1 MIFALLFLLSL
12 IIGVVIYFINK
23 KFNFFGSFGKFM
35 LGLGFAIVLAIVF
48 FILILMLSSANIP
61 NGDNIFIFSLMF
73 IGISQLIYIIPIIL
87 LLIKN
92 KQYDMMK
99 GVITGAVLIALLNG
113 GCFAFLLP
121 NMRIGG

>member
-12 IIGVVIYFINK
+12 IIGTLIYIINK

-35 LGLGFAIVLAIVF
+35 LGMGFAIVLAIAF
-48 FILILMLSSANIP
+48 FILILLLAGLTNARGNDILWF
-61 NGDNIFIFSLMF
+61 GIIFI
-73 IGISQLIYIIPIIL
+73 GASQLIYIIPIIL

-99 GVITGAVLIALLNG
+99 GVITGAILIALLNG

-121 NMRIGG
+121 NMKIGG